1 MKKRFLAI
9 LLVFLAFCLAFAV
22 GAELA
27 PVQKK
32 DFLSSKAHFEDMKAV
47 DLAIHALKGEIEALR
62 ANLALLEALKPSF
75 ASFMPE
81 FSERFHVMRLAGE
94 GGDWAVAAHELAE
107 MRRLIKVA
115 KSIDL
120 TKGGL
125 MESFL
130 AGNLHKVNETIT
142 HGKKKAFMKALRET
156 VESCN
161 KCHIAVAA
169 PYIKVALNHDDIVSM
184 RHSHQ
189 LSSTKAGSMIPH
201 KH

>member
-1 MKKRFLAI
+1 MKKRLLVT
-9 LLVFLAFCLAFAV
+9 LLVFLPFCLAFAV
-22 GAELA
+22 GAELT
-27 PVQKK
+27 PGQKK
-32 DFLSSKAHFEDMKAV
+32 DFLSSKAHFEDMKSV
-47 DLAIHALKGEIEALR
+47 DLAIHALKGEIEELR
-62 ANLALLEALKPSF
+62 ANLALLEAFKPSF

-81 FSERFHVMRLAGE
+81 FSERFHVMHLAGE

-125 MESFL
+125 MEAFL
-130 AGNLHKVNETIT
+130 AGNLHKVNEAIA
-142 HGKKKAFMKALRET
+142 HGKKKPFIKALSET

-161 KCHIAVAA
+161 KCHTAVGAS
-169 PYIKVALNHDDIVSM
+169 YIKVALNREEILSI
-184 RHSHQ
+184 RHSHK
-189 LSSTKAGSMIPH
+189 LANTKAGSMTPH